1 MRIQIWR
8 NQVYQSDYDF
18 SKPIEFGRQKVG
30 EPNPIAFVEND
41 DSVRCIV
48 TSHTENTVS
57 RNQLRLE
64 VLGFKVVLTN
74 LNQQRQFELNG
85 LPDLE
90 AGASLSV
97 DMYSEFGFLD
107 LEIRIVQDVTCQSL
121 PNQTLGPGQLSGV
134 QRNAMQSFHSL
145 DDKPLGDTH
154 LSQAKL
160 LHWLTTAMVVFQEA
174 ANSPKFLPRA
184 ADAVREIVN
193 LSTAAVLLKDRG
205 QWKSHAVSTDG
216 PIDDAWSPSSTI
228 LSLIEREKKTFFNLV
243 EQTSGAQSLVGV
255 KAIVASPILSGDN
268 EVIGIL
274 YGDRRTGSGSPVEEI
289 EAVLVEVL
297 ATGVAAGLARVE
309 QEGKAIRAR
318 ADFERSFGKEMTLH
332 LEKHPE
338 MLGGRVAEITIMF
351 CDVTGFSRASEQ
363 LGPEKTMAWIGQV
376 MGELHQCVI
385 QNEGVVI
392 DYVGDELIAMWGAPA
407 QQADN
412 AKLACQTAIAIG
424 SHLENAN
431 REKRFLMPA
440 KVRIG
445 INTGAAHVGDTGTKY
460 RLKYGAMGDTVNLA
474 SRLQGAT
481 KFFGCD
487 ILISAETQRQ
497 LDGAFHCRRLGK
509 VKVVNIE
516 RPVELFELLPQ
527 TTDKQI
533 QSGYEEALRRV
544 ESGEFES
551 ATGFIEKLAS
561 EFPTDAPTQAL
572 RKRIHELTPEQ
583 MDDNGKKTADV
594 WELPNK

>member
-1 MRIQIWR
+1 MRLQIWR
-8 NQVYQSDYDF
+8 NQVFESDYDF
-18 SKPIEFGRQKVG
+18 SKPIEFGRQKIG
-30 EPNPIAFVEND
+30 EPNPISFVERED
-41 DSVRCIV
+41 AVRCIV

-57 RNQLRLE
+57 RDQIRLE
-64 VLGFKVVLTN
+64 VVGSKLVLTN
-74 LNQQRQFELNG
+74 LNQKRQFELNG
-85 LPDLE
+85 MPDLA

-97 DMYSEFGFLD
+97 DLYSEIGFLD
-107 LEIRIVQDVTCQSL
+107 LEIRLLENVSYQSL

-134 QRNAMQSFHSL
+134 QKNAMQSFHSMGESQ
-145 DDKPLGDTH
+145 LGDTH
-154 LSQAKL
+154 FSQAKL

-184 ADAVREIVN
+184 ADAVRDIVN
-193 LSTAAVLLKDRG
+193 LSTAAVLLKENG

-216 PIDDAWSPSSTI
+216 PVVEEWSPSSTI
-228 LSLIEREKKTFFNLV
+228 ISLVEREKRTFFNLV
-243 EQTSGAQSLVGV
+243 EQTSAAQSLMGV

-274 YGDRRTGSGSPVEEI
+274 YGDRRTGSGAPVEEL

-297 ATGVAAGLARVE
+297 ASGVAAGLARVE
-309 QEGKAIRAR
+309 QEEKAIRAR
-318 ADFERSFGKEMTLH
+318 ADFERSFGKEMTRH

-351 CDVTGFSRASEQ
+351 CDVTGFSRVSEQ

-385 QNEGVVI
+385 QNDGVVI

-407 QQADN
+407 RQQDH
-412 AKLACQTAIAIG
+412 AKLACHTALVIG
-424 SHLENAN
+424 AHLEVAN
-431 REKRFLMPA
+431 QEQRFLMPA
-440 KVRIG
+440 KVRVG
-445 INTGAAHVGDTGTKY
+445 INTGVAHVGDTGTKF
-460 RLKYGAMGDTVNLA
+460 RFKYGAMGDTVNLA

-487 ILISAETQRQ
+487 NLISAETHRHLNNKFQ
-497 LDGAFHCRRLGK
+497 CRRLGK

-516 RPVELFELLPQ
+516 RPVELFELLSQ
-527 TTDKQI
+527 TPDKQI
-533 QSGYEEALRRV
+533 QSGYEEALRCM

-551 ATGFIEKLAS
+551 ATGMIEKLAS

-572 RKRIHELTPEQ
+572 RKRINELKPEQ
-583 MDDNGKKTADV
+583 MDGSKSTAHV

>member
-1 MRIQIWR
+1 
-8 NQVYQSDYDF
+8 
-18 SKPIEFGRQKVG
+18 
-30 EPNPIAFVEND
+30 
-41 DSVRCIV
+41 
-48 TSHTENTVS
+48 
-57 RNQLRLE
+57 
-64 VLGFKVVLTN
+64 
-74 LNQQRQFELNG
+74 
-85 LPDLE
+85 
-90 AGASLSV
+90 
-97 DMYSEFGFLD
+97 
-107 LEIRIVQDVTCQSL
+107 
-121 PNQTLGPGQLSGV
+121 
-134 QRNAMQSFHSL
+134 
-145 DDKPLGDTH
+145 
-154 LSQAKL
+154 
-160 LHWLTTAMVVFQEA
+160 
-174 ANSPKFLPRA
+174 
-184 ADAVREIVN
+184 
-193 LSTAAVLLKDRG
+193 
-205 QWKSHAVSTDG
+205 
-216 PIDDAWSPSSTI
+216 
-228 LSLIEREKKTFFNLV
+228 
-243 EQTSGAQSLVGV
+243 
-255 KAIVASPILSGDN
+255 
-268 EVIGIL
+268 
-274 YGDRRTGSGSPVEEI
+274 
-289 EAVLVEVL
+289 
-297 ATGVAAGLARVE
+297 
-309 QEGKAIRAR
+309 
-318 ADFERSFGKEMTLH
+318 MTLH

-385 QNEGVVI
+385 ENEGVVI

-407 QQADN
+407 KQADN

-445 INTGAAHVGDTGTKY
+445 INTGVAHVGDTGTKY

-487 ILISAETQRQ
+487 ILISAETHRQ
-497 LDGAFHCRRLGK
+497 LNDAFHCRRLGK
-509 VKVVNIE
+509 VKVVNIR
-516 RPVELFELLPQ
+516 RPVELFELLPH
-527 TTDKQI
+527 TTNKQI
-533 QSGYEEALRRV
+533 QSGYEEALRCV